1 MQGRDRAWLV
11 RGELTGVELLRCSCV
26 TGTMLGQ
33 VVLDL
38 DATLETGHS
47 DKKCAEGNSKGR
59 LRLPLMAVVAN
70 LPAVQG
76 AACERLGIG

>member
-1 MQGRDRAWLV
+1 
-11 RGELTGVELLRCSCV
+11 
-26 TGTMLGQ
+26 MLGQ

-38 DATLETGHS
+38 DATLVTAHS
-47 DKKCAEGNSKGR
+47 DKKGAEGNFKGR
-59 LRLPLMAVVAN
+59 LRLPLMAVEVAN